1 MEPSWANGSATA
13 QCPTCKG
20 VTLFHN
26 KDRSHEFGSVD
37 RAISDPEWLA
47 AEEERSRIAPK
58 HQRRGREVSYL
69 VRCAGC
75 GRAGL
80 AVVYGGASPT
90 EDGELHDFWPRAYS
104 QVVIPTDVPPDIRKE
119 FREAEL
125 CASVKAYRGGA
136 ALLRST
142 LERALKGSGYAGVL
156 DSMIEGAFNDG
167 LISESRKEQAHHRL
181 RVLRNDIV
189 HDERVDVT
197 PAEFEDARK
206 YALWMLNDLYED
218 RTTVERQLK
227 AKNRPYVPHTPAPV
241 TPTI

>member
-20 VTLFHN
+20 VTLFHHRD
-26 KDRSHEFGSVD
+26 KSHEFGFVE
-37 RAISDPEWLA
+37 RAITDPEWLA
-47 AEEERSRIAPK
+47 AEEEKSRSEED

-80 AVVYGGASPT
+80 AVVYGGARPL
-90 EDGELHDFWPRAYS
+90 EDGELHDFWPRAFRQAIIAS
-104 QVVIPTDVPPDIRKE
+104 DVPASVRKD

-142 LERALKGSGYAGVL
+142 LEKALQDSGYAGAL
-156 DSMIEGAFNDG
+156 HSMIDDAFKDG
-167 LISESRKEQAHHRL
+167 LISESRRNQAKNRL
-181 RVLRNDIV
+181 RGLESDIV
-189 HDERVDVT
+189 HDAWFDVD
-197 PAEFEDARK
+197 PADFEDART
-206 YALWMLNDLYED
+206 YAVWILNDLYED
-218 RTTVERQLK
+218 RTTVETQLK
-227 AKNRPYVPHTPAPV
+227 AKNRPYGPHTPAPV